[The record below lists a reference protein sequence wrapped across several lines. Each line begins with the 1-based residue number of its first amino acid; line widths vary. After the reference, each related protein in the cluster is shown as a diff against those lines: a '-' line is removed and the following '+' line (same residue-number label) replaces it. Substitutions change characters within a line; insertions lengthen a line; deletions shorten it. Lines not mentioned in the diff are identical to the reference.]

1 LALIYPLENFFEG
14 TTPVNRTSKIERKTN
29 ETNINLS
36 LNLDGAGK
44 AGITTGIGFFDH
56 TLNLFAA
63 HALIDLEVKAEGDLE
78 VDFHHTVEDVGICLG
93 LALVEAIGDKTGI
106 RRYGT
111 AYVPLDEALARTVVD
126 FCGRSFLHFTH
137 ALNGKLA
144 GAFPGELVEDFLLA
158 VCNNAK
164 LTLHCDVLR
173 GRNVHHII
181 EVVFKSFGQALRQ
194 AVEKDPRREGV
205 PSTKG
210 VL

>member
-1 LALIYPLENFFEG
+1 MS
-14 TTPVNRTSKIERKTN
+14 RTSKIERKTG
-29 ETNINLS
+29 ETNIRLS
-36 LNLDGAGK
+36 LDLDGTGK
-44 AGITTGIGFFDH
+44 ATIATGIGFFDH
-56 TLNLFAA
+56 MLTLFAA
-63 HALIDLEVKAEGDLE
+63 HALVDLDVQAEGDLE
-78 VDFHHTVEDVGICLG
+78 VDFHHTVEDVGICVG
-93 LALVEAIGDKTGI
+93 LALAEAIGDKAGI

-126 FCGRSFLHFTH
+126 FCGRSFLHFSH
-137 ALNGKLA
+137 ELDGKFA
-144 GAFPGELVEDFLLA
+144 GTFSGELVEDFLHA
-158 VCNNAK
+158 VCSNAR